1 MPIYY
6 FLGYIFIRGVQGGL
20 GPIKTSGV
28 GTNFRLLLVHVLPD
42 PNKQRSRKQSMILS
56 RIRG

>member
-1 MPIYY
+1 MKMPIYS

-28 GTNFRLLLVHVLPD
+28 GTNFGLLLVHVLPD

-56 RIRG
+56 